1 MRSLKGVR
9 YCSRRVKRPI
19 STNHPSLNTRH
30 VMMASLSET
39 NIERVRLEGELDLD
53 RIAQQVQNLF
63 KFRNFYDHM
72 NFNAQQRL
80 AITKAI
86 IELIDSFGGSD
97 LTQRRP

>member
-53 RIAQQVQNLF
+53 RIAQQVQTYLSLETF
-63 KFRNFYDHM
+63 TT
-72 NFNAQQRL
+72 
-80 AITKAI
+80 I
-86 IELIDSFGGSD
+86 
-97 LTQRRP
+97 